1 MAGARWILGVAAL
14 VASGAIQAA
23 ISAPTSWIALHP
35 VAWVPA
41 LLVLSR
47 LSGWRAFLAGWLTG
61 FAANAAIFAWLVHTV
76 STFTSLGTLAGVAAL
91 ALFSAAHGLYAGV
104 FAWGFGLIR
113 RAAGVAWPIAIAAWF
128 TACEFLAPQFFPY
141 YQGVAWYVE
150 PRVFLAAAT
159 TGVSGI
165 TFLVLLANAIALQ
178 AIAVARGRET
188 GRAFAANALAGCVA
202 VAIALVL
209 AARQESRI
217 ADAESAAT
225 PIRVAMIQPGD
236 DPEAEPVRTKEQ
248 ARVYAEELASLAR
261 AALAA
266 DRRIDVVVFPEKALE
281 FEPTRSW
288 NRAVRELAPAF
299 GIEVWTGGAASDRSD
314 PDRPRY
320 FNSAFRLPAD
330 GSAQPRYDKN
340 VLVPFGEYMPFGDRL
355 AWLAEAIGRPSF
367 VAGDTMPLHDAG
379 ATRFAFLI
387 CYEAILADSARE
399 PVQHGANLLVNLT
412 YDGWFGDT
420 NEPAQH
426 LMLVAAQAAQLG
438 VPIARSTTTGISAFI
453 DARGTITAQTSLFER
468 TALVGDVTPLRA
480 PGLYARWG
488 PWFAWACVV
497 ASILLLARAL
507 SLRAPLKTPLPP

>member
-1 MAGARWILGVAAL
+1 MLRRNQIRFAAIAAL
-14 VASGAIQAA
+14 VASGAVQAL
-23 ISAPTSWIALHP
+23 ISAPQSWIALHP
-35 VAWVPA
+35 VAWLPA

-47 LSGWRAFLAGWLTG
+47 LSGWRAFLAGWLAG

-76 STFTSLGTLAGVAAL
+76 STFTSLGAAVGVAAL
-91 ALFSAAHGLYAGV
+91 ALFAAAHGLYAGV
-104 FAWGFGLIR
+104 FAWGFGPIR
-113 RAAGVAWPIAIAAWF
+113 RAAGAAWPLAIAAWF

-141 YQGVAWYVE
+141 HQGVAWYVE

-159 TGVSGI
+159 TGVAGI

-178 AIAVARGRET
+178 AIAVARGREPV
-188 GRAFAANALAGCVA
+188 RSLAANALAGGVA
-202 VAIALVL
+202 VAVALAL
-209 AARQESRI
+209 AARQEARI
-217 ADAESAAT
+217 AEAERTAT

-266 DRRIDVVVFPEKALE
+266 DRAIDVVVFPEKALE

-330 GSAQPRYDKN
+330 GSPQPRYDKN
-340 VLVPFGEYMPFGDRL
+340 VLVPFGETMPFGDRL
-355 AWLAEAIGRPSF
+355 AWLADAIGRPGF
-367 VAGDTMPLHDAG
+367 VAGKTLPLHDAG

-387 CYEAILADSARE
+387 CYEAILAETVRA
-399 PVQHGANLLVNLT
+399 PVRRDANLLVNLT

-438 VPIARSTTTGISAFI
+438 VPIVRSTTTGISAFI
-453 DARGTITAQTSLFER
+453 DARGRVTAQTSLFER
-468 TALVGDVTPLRA
+468 TALVGEVAPLRA
-480 PGLYARWG
+480 PGLYATSG
-488 PWFAWACVV
+488 PWFAWTCVA
-497 ASILLLARAL
+497 ASAIALAAAFAQGRRA
-507 SLRAPLKTPLPP
+507 